1 MQQVPIRYLMNP
13 LYFRI
18 PANITVFA
26 GAFRYASRMA
36 TSSDKLVAVVPL
48 SVLQCWNLVR
58 PVLLGDETDLIKKNI
73 NLSHV

>member
-1 MQQVPIRYLMNP
+1 MIYYAVYLMASGE
-13 LYFRI
+13 FSWCRI

-48 SVLQCWNLVR
+48 SVLQSWNLVR
-58 PVLLGDETDLIKKNI
+58 PVLLGAE
-73 NLSHV
+73 

>member
-1 MQQVPIRYLMNP
+1 MYYAVYQTASGEYSWC
-13 LYFRI
+13 RI

-48 SVLQCWNLVR
+48 SVLQSWNNSNCLK
-58 PVLLGDETDLIKKNI
+58 GKEHKKC
-73 NLSHV
+73 SMSSRQ

>member
-1 MQQVPIRYLMNP
+1 MIYYAVYQTASGE
-13 LYFRI
+13 FSWCRI

-48 SVLQCWNLVR
+48 SVLQSWNLVR
-58 PVLLGDETDLIKKNI
+58 PVLLSAD
-73 NLSHV
+73 

>member
-1 MQQVPIRYLMNP
+1 MQLLLELLGNIIMYYAVYQTASGELSWC
-13 LYFRI
+13 RI

-48 SVLQCWNLVR
+48 SVLQSWNLVK
-58 PVLLGDETDLIKKNI
+58 PVLLSTE
-73 NLSHV
+73 

>member
-1 MQQVPIRYLMNP
+1 MIYYAVYLTASGK
-13 LYFRI
+13 YSWCRI

-48 SVLQCWNLVR
+48 SVLQSWNLVR
-58 PVLLGDETDLIKKNI
+58 PVLLGAE
-73 NLSHV
+73 